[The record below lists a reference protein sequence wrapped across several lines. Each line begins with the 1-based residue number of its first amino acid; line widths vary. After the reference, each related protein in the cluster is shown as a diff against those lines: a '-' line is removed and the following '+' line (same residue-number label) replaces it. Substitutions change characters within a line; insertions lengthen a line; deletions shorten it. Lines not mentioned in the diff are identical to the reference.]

1 MVPDPR
7 DAEIAM
13 LKETIRQLEQTSKM
27 LVRRDLD
34 LRRAYD
40 ELKSVDQQKSEFV
53 SVAAHQLR
61 TPLTSVRFAL
71 QILREVTT
79 GKLES
84 SQQEMLMKAEESMRR
99 MFALIQELL
108 MVDKLEYGNLLI
120 ERDPFNISDLIKEI
134 YDHEVARASARN
146 IKLVLE
152 SNTEL
157 PLCNGDRRRLQD
169 VFSNLIDNAIKYNH
183 DGGKVLCRIVATK
196 SALEITVS
204 DEGIGIPDNEATT
217 LFRKFLRLPNA
228 MRVDPSGS
236 GLGLY
241 ICKSIVER
249 HNGTITCTPNIPHG
263 TCFTV
268 TLPL

>member
-1 MVPDPR
+1 MSEDLR
-7 DAEIAM
+7 DKEIAL
-13 LKETIRQLEQTSKM
+13 LKETILQLEQTSKM

-40 ELKSVDQQKSEFV
+40 ELKQVDQQKSEFV

-79 GKLES
+79 GKLEP
-84 SQQEMLMKAEESMRR
+84 SQQDMLVKAEESMHR
-99 MFALIQELL
+99 MFTLIQELL
-108 MVDKLEYGNLLI
+108 MVDKLEYGNLVI
-120 ERDPFNISDLIKEI
+120 DRSPFDITDLLKEI
-134 YDHEVARASARN
+134 FDHEVARATARN
-146 IKLVLE
+146 VKLMLE
-152 SNTEL
+152 SNTDI
-157 PLCNGDRRRLQD
+157 PLYNGDQRRLQD
-169 VFSNLIDNAIKYNH
+169 VFSNLIDNAIKYSYE
-183 DGGKVLCRIVATK
+183 GGKVVSRVTLTSTHIQV
-196 SALEITVS
+196 TVC
-204 DEGIGIPDNEATT
+204 DEGIGIPQNDVQT

-228 MRVDPSGS
+228 VRVDPNGS

-249 HNGTITCTPNIPHG
+249 HGGTISHSPNTPQG

-268 TLPL
+268 LLPL